1 MRLEVNYEYKDILGL
16 HTVIHASMD
25 DPSYELIDKTMK
37 YIKNHPGDCMFL
49 MHGKNGYRLTYE
61 KDQLNITELLFNSR
75 QSEAKTNV
83 VTVRKAKRII
93 KEFIESIE

>member
-1 MRLEVNYEYKDILGL
+1 MRLDVNYEYKDILGVR
-16 HTVIHASMD
+16 TIFHASMD
-25 DPSYELIDKTMK
+25 DPSYEMIDKTMK

-49 MHGKNGYRLTYE
+49 IDGKKGYRLTYK
-61 KDQLNITELLFNSR
+61 KDQLNITELYSDKWQNEL
-75 QSEAKTNV
+75 ETNI

>member
-1 MRLEVNYEYKDILGL
+1 MRLDVNYEYKDILGL

-49 MHGKNGYRLTYE
+49 IDEKKGYRLTYK
-61 KDQLNITELLFNSR
+61 KDQLNITELYSDKWQNEL
-75 QSEAKTNV
+75 ETNI